1 MDIEGDKVQHLSYLM
16 IKNNTLIRING
27 AQEMSSCLHL
37 GTSSNQLRNTI
48 NMLAQC
54 EFITSASKVS
64 TVLYTVG
71 MSITAAYLSG
81 FKPWVLAAVGILGDG
96 E

>member
-1 MDIEGDKVQHLSYLM
+1 MQINQCV
-16 IKNNTLIRING
+16 IRVNG
-27 AQEMSSCLHL
+27 AQEKSSCLL
-37 GTSSNQLRNTI
+37 QGTSANQLRNTI

-54 EFITSASKVS
+54 EFITRTLKVS

-71 MSITAAYLSG
+71 MSVTAAYSSG
-81 FKPWVLAAVGILGDG
+81 FKPWDLAAVGTLGDG

>member
-1 MDIEGDKVQHLSYLM
+1 
-16 IKNNTLIRING
+16 
-27 AQEMSSCLHL
+27 
-37 GTSSNQLRNTI
+37 
-48 NMLAQC
+48 MLAQC
-54 EFITSASKVS
+54 EFITRTLKVS

-71 MSITAAYLSG
+71 MSITAAHLSG

>member
-1 MDIEGDKVQHLSYLM
+1 M
-16 IKNNTLIRING
+16 RISG
-27 AQEMSSCLHL
+27 AAEESSCLCQ
-37 GTSSNQLRNTI
+37 GTSANQLRNTI